1 MRLKKVILHNFRSFV
16 DGELNLEDRGLVLIN
31 GINKDR
37 SGDST
42 NGIGKSTLYLSIL
55 YALYGELPDGS
66 KGDSIVRED
75 AGKNCYVKLY
85 FSVKGHDYRIER
97 YRKDKENKN
106 KVLLFKGDKD
116 ISEPTNK
123 STDEKILTLIQLTS
137 TTMYNTLVFTSD
149 GISEFSNAADKDR
162 KDILENLTNTS
173 IYKKSLDL
181 VKNDLKDV
189 KERKQNIEKDL
200 DRVNVS
206 RKEMES
212 LLFSYE
218 EAVKAQKVQKA
229 NLESNIKSLTM
240 EISNNAIPTEENLDE
255 LRQES
260 SKLEQDINKI
270 SVKDANPLY
279 SKLLEV
285 RNSYKNAV
293 KSMQDI
299 NDKIADYRRQYTD
312 LKNSPDNICR
322 VCGNVLDEE
331 HKKKELDRLVSEG
344 STCKITLEQSQKEI
358 EVLKNEG
365 ISLNEEYT
373 KMQSKNNELTKA
385 LDEKEQK
392 LSNLTR
398 EINSIQNNLMQ
409 YKMKV
414 TRIDTLKESLSNISE
429 ISKPNISM
437 SDSDK
442 KIKELSDKKDKLDKD
457 IADREKLLVVFGNQG
472 VKAHVLGLI
481 IPYINS
487 KMDLYL
493 DKLTEGTMGAHL
505 IGQTEAKNGNVSDKL
520 DIVIDSSATG
530 SVYKELSSGE
540 KKRISIA
547 LNLSFMSYLTNRVS
561 DTNIA
566 IYDEALD
573 ALDNQGVEAV
583 LSLLKEESKNI
594 GTIMVISHNSS
605 LKFNDNFDE
614 VLNLEKSNGIST
626 LY

>member
-1 MRLKKVILHNFRSFV
+1 M
-16 DGELNLEDRGLVLIN
+16 
-31 GINKDR
+31 
-37 SGDST
+37 
-42 NGIGKSTLYLSIL
+42 
-55 YALYGELPDGS
+55 
-66 KGDSIVRED
+66 
-75 AGKNCYVKLY
+75 
-85 FSVKGHDYRIER
+85 
-97 YRKDKENKN
+97 
-106 KVLLFKGDKD
+106 
-116 ISEPTNK
+116 
-123 STDEKILTLIQLTS
+123 
-137 TTMYNTLVFTSD
+137 
-149 GISEFSNAADKDR
+149 
-162 KDILENLTNTS
+162 
-173 IYKKSLDL
+173 
-181 VKNDLKDV
+181 
-189 KERKQNIEKDL
+189 
-200 DRVNVS
+200 
-206 RKEMES
+206 
-212 LLFSYE
+212 
-218 EAVKAQKVQKA
+218 
-229 NLESNIKSLTM
+229 
-240 EISNNAIPTEENLDE
+240 
-255 LRQES
+255 
-260 SKLEQDINKI
+260 
-270 SVKDANPLY
+270 
-279 SKLLEV
+279 
-285 RNSYKNAV
+285 
-293 KSMQDI
+293 
-299 NDKIADYRRQYTD
+299 
-312 LKNSPDNICR
+312 
-322 VCGNVLDEE
+322 
-331 HKKKELDRLVSEG
+331 SEG
-344 STCKITLEQSQKEI
+344 STCKTTLEQSQKEI

-373 KMQSKNNELTKA
+373 KMQSENNELTKA